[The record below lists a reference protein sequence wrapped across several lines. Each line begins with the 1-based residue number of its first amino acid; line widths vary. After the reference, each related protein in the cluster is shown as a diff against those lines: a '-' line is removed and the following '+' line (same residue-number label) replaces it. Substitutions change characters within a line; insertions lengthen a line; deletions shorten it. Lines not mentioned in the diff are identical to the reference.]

1 MHAVDPNRRLRLL
14 SWLLNGMGAFAAAAI
29 VLIVQFAVYRPLD
42 AQIAECTRQTEKLE
56 RLLASEEQLRQE
68 HARRGEELA
77 AAREQAALL
86 KDRIPDEP
94 RETEFLAQVS
104 QLAGESGVTI
114 QDYRPGVVTP
124 KGAYSTMPVNL
135 ACVGGHQG
143 ICGLVHGLRELPRH
157 STMVRLEIDSREPT
171 KHYGLNM
178 SLGLYV
184 ATPITPE
191 TKSK

>member
-14 SWLLNGMGAFAAAAI
+14 SWLLNGMGALVAVAI
-29 VLIVQFAVYRPLD
+29 VLLVQFAVYRPLD
-42 AQIAECTRQTEKLE
+42 ARIAECMSQTEELE
-56 RLLASEEQLRQE
+56 GLLASEERLRQE
-68 HARRGEELA
+68 HSRLGEELT

-114 QDYRPGVVTP
+114 QDYRPGPVTP
-124 KGAYSTMPVNL
+124 KGAYSTMRVNL
-135 ACVGGHQG
+135 ACAGGHQG
-143 ICGLVHGLRELPRH
+143 ICGLVHGLRQLPRH
-157 STMVRLEIDSREPT
+157 STMVRMEIDSREPT
-171 KHYGLNM
+171 EHYGLNM
-178 SLGLYV
+178 CLGLYV
-184 ATPITPE
+184 ANPITPE